1 MYEKLVFTSLRCP
14 AYRYS
19 TVFMLL
25 LFMLSVV
32 PGARGYWLEVL
43 LTGGE
48 RIQLIF
54 LQKAPHPGRDAHR
67 AQI

>member
-25 LFMLSVV
+25 LFMLSTV
-32 PGARGYWLEVL
+32 PGARGYWSEVL

-48 RIQLIF
+48 RILDVF
-54 LQKAPHPGRDAHR
+54 S
-67 AQI
+67 